1 MEAVGLS
8 LRNPNPPK
16 QPQKTALPTNG
27 PKGLASAKGSFCILS
42 HDSQSRAASVHT
54 LMRENMWN
62 ITLSWDRLTPLSLNG
77 QGASGDLQSP
87 ALLLPLGTRQGPF
100 EPVHFPKSERL
111 NLAPNPQLILASK
124 RPNSFKPIGPCS
136 PLVACHFRKAMLANI
151 FGI

>member
-87 ALLLPLGTRQGPF
+87 AYYYYYYYYYLLPTTYYHRHKGT
-100 EPVHFPKSERL
+100 V
-111 NLAPNPQLILASK
+111 NSK
-124 RPNSFKPIGPCS
+124 F
-136 PLVACHFRKAMLANI
+136 HRKAAPSLSQ
-151 FGI
+151 